1 MKYLITEFQIY
12 LPSNIIS
19 LLEQQV
25 KKNKV
30 FHPSKRDK
38 PLVPR
43 ELMFSDSV
51 ALVKF
56 DYSRWRFL
64 IVVFSFLSLR
74 VHELAF

>member
-1 MKYLITEFQIY
+1 M
-12 LPSNIIS
+12 
-19 LLEQQV
+19 
-25 KKNKV
+25 V